1 MKKNI
6 FPWLYLGLGFAQS
19 AHSIEEVL
27 AGLWKWSPATPGGL
41 LSYFADLS
49 LFNTTT
55 ENFAAAN
62 IAIVALLIG
71 LSPFVFLELPWA
83 WKAARVVAV
92 GETINGILHLTGAV
106 LTGGYFPGCI
116 SGLLLL
122 ALSIP
127 LWSVP
132 SIRRIPSGA
141 D

>member
-41 LSYFADLS
+41 LSYFADLP

-62 IAIVALLIG
+62 IAIVVLLIG
-71 LSPFVFLELPWA
+71 LSPFVFLKLPWA
-83 WKAARVVAV
+83 WKVARVVAV

>member
-1 MKKNI
+1 
-6 FPWLYLGLGFAQS
+6 
-19 AHSIEEVL
+19 
-27 AGLWKWSPATPGGL
+27 
-41 LSYFADLS
+41 
-49 LFNTTT
+49 
-55 ENFAAAN
+55 
-62 IAIVALLIG
+62 
-71 LSPFVFLELPWA
+71 
-83 WKAARVVAV
+83 VAV